1 MPTGGVQVQNWFNPK
16 KQEPQS
22 PLNQF
27 GNPQSYTG
35 AATQQAGD
43 YDKIMKEYGGV
54 IGALKGQAGKGK
66 VSYQGAG
73 AGMAY
78 APTIGYKQSDDVTGA
93 IANLS
98 QLSRTGGYSEQDK
111 SDLRSRGMSPIRSIY
126 SSAQQG
132 LNRNKAL
139 QGGYSP
145 NFAAASAK
153 MARSMS
159 DQIGQAEQDVNAGI
173 AQNVASNKVAI
184 APAYSNAALGASG
197 QKIGVDTAN
206 AGNQTQASISNAGNS
221 TQASIANAGGQLEAD
236 KYNSGLGRQNSSD
249 ILSAI
254 EGMRGLYG
262 TTPALTKTFGDQV
275 IQAGSQNQNQQEINN
290 RKLQGVYGTIGSFG
304 GRYQS

>member
-43 YDKIMKEYGGV
+43 YDKIMKEYGGL
-54 IGALKGQAGKGK
+54 IGGLKAGAGKGK

-206 AGNQTQASISNAGNS
+206 AG
-221 TQASIANAGGQLEAD
+221 GQLEAD